1 MKNMKAIKLFCLLLF
16 LFVSNWAM
24 AESITS
30 PNGQL
35 QLNFSVNAQG
45 EPIYELSYK
54 GKAVIKPSKLGLE
67 LKDAPGLMNGLH
79 WQIPKLPLLMRLGS
93 RFGVK

>member
-45 EPIYELSYK
+45 DRSMNFPTKEKLLS
-54 GKAVIKPSKLGLE
+54 
-67 LKDAPGLMNGLH
+67 N
-79 WQIPKLPLLMRLGS
+79 LLNS
-93 RFGVK
+93 AWN